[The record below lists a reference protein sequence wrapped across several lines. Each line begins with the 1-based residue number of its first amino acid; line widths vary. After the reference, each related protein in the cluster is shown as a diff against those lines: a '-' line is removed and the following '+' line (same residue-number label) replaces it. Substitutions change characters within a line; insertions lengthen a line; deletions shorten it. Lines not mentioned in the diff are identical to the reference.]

1 MKKIN
6 FTYRIETLRN
16 DIIDSIRLLLH
27 SHGLNEIVF
36 SKEQDDPVWIIWF
49 NKSNDPSECRV
60 SGIKI
65 TDNSLTVIAH
75 EKETDIEVE
84 CHYPYELGA
93 KNIDWLQQ
101 MYEAVWQQ
109 LNDNDNNNDN
119 N

>member
-60 SGIKI
+60 SGIRS
-65 TDNSLTVIAH
+65 TALT
-75 EKETDIEVE
+75 
-84 CHYPYELGA
+84 
-93 KNIDWLQQ
+93 KNTS
-101 MYEAVWQQ
+101 A
-109 LNDNDNNNDN
+109 
-119 N
+119 